1 MARVFAY
8 VLLVSRVTSKP
19 RRGLPLAEI
28 GEAGEARSRDVSMGD
43 IYVWQKAVSPKIG
56 RRRHGPTLEH
66 HSNPHLYLNATA
78 EVRTHCRGIMDV
90 TAPSSDHGT
99 ITHSFREEGAPISLS
114 CSRKGRNGK
123 WPLFYTPCQ
132 DFALRR
138 TAWAMVNID

>member
-28 GEAGEARSRDVSMGD
+28 GEARSRDVSMGD

-66 HSNPHLYLNATA
+66 HSNPHPYLNATA
-78 EVRTHCRGIMDV
+78 EVRTHCQGIV
-90 TAPSSDHGT
+90 GVAAPSSDHGT

-123 WPLFYTPCQ
+123 WPLFTPPAKISPYAGQ
-132 DFALRR
+132 LGQ
-138 TAWAMVNID
+138 W